1 MRYGGVTAEFLA
13 IEVEK
18 KMILPPIH
26 KVSPTKKRVEPIVN
40 LLSDVA
46 LQPGPRRTVP

>member
-1 MRYGGVTAEFLA
+1 MTYGGVTAEFLA

-26 KVSPTKKRVEPIVN
+26 IVSLTENRITLVAN
-40 LLSDVA
+40 LLLDVA
-46 LQPGPRRTVP
+46 LQLGPRRTVP